1 MILSV
6 IVPCYNEAATIYEVV
21 KAIKASPIPDC
32 EIIIVDDGSTDGT
45 REILISLIQ
54 PLVAKIEF
62 HAYNQGKGAAL
73 RTGIALATG
82 DIVIIQDADLEYSPQ
97 DYPQMI
103 QPILDN
109 KADVVFGSRFVG
121 NQPHRVVYYWHM
133 LGNQFLTTLSNM
145 FTNINLTDMET
156 CYKAFRREIIQGI
169 EIEENRF
176 GFEPEITAK
185 VAKTKCRIYEVGI
198 SYYGRTYD
206 EGKKI
211 GWKDGVRAIYCILK
225 YNLFAKTPPR
235 YLPPS
240 SDANSSACA
249 DACSDS
255 GKDKSTDKS
264 IIEQESD
271 QKTETQKESHDAQS
285 LPLQTRQ
292 LDYFQPSL
300 GQILFFSGLITLTQ
314 IWLLAIAAQRSDF
327 SQAFGSLFQ
336 WDSLW
341 YGKIVDRG
349 YYSTL
354 PPDLRDWGEY
364 SNVAFFPG
372 YPLLAS
378 LVKSLTHYATSTSL
392 IVTAQLACW
401 GFWVNLM
408 LLLRQFQIQTVW
420 AIALIAAILV
430 YPGSFYLVSA
440 YSESLFLAGLVGLIY
455 WTNHPSPLSWLWA
468 GLWGIVMSST
478 RIVGLPLAIYPLF
491 LLSYSATGNWKVNSR
506 LLLICGLSTLG
517 TWGFFGFCAKQFG
530 QWNLYMISQRLG
542 WGVIPDYLVFGRE
555 WVRAWLGRKFT
566 QGLELET
573 DLVTKLTLPTSDEFS
588 RIAVLFVLGLGLAC
602 ALGEW
607 QVVRSAKFTNLRS
620 RLGLY
625 FCSAS
630 IFYISAVSMANR
642 GLSSMLRHS
651 LPSFVILGI
660 AIAALLSTIVQGR
673 SAPKSIKFLLGF
685 LSLSLASILFFSQQI
700 LAMRFSHGQ
709 WVT

>member
-6 IVPCYNEAATIYEVV
+6 IVPCYNEANTIYEVV
-21 KAIKASPIPDC
+21 KAIKASPVQGC

-45 REILISLIQ
+45 REILTSLIQ
-54 PLVAKIEF
+54 PLVAKVEF

-103 QPILDN
+103 QPILDQ

-156 CYKAFRREIIQGI
+156 CYKAFRREIVQGI

-225 YNLFAKTPPR
+225 YNLFSKTPPR
-235 YLPPS
+235 YLPPGS
-240 SDANSSACA
+240 AAREQFSNSLENGNTPNPEHRVVDC
-249 DACSDS
+249 
-255 GKDKSTDKS
+255 
-264 IIEQESD
+264 
-271 QKTETQKESHDAQS
+271 
-285 LPLQTRQ
+285 
-292 LDYFQPSL
+292 FQPQL
-300 GQILFFSGLITLTQ
+300 GQILFFSGLITLGQ
-314 IWLLAIAAQRSDF
+314 IWLVAIAAQTSDF
-327 SQAFGSLFQ
+327 SHAVRSLFQ

-341 YGKIVDRG
+341 YAKIVERG

-354 PPDLRDWGEY
+354 PPDLRNWGEY
-364 SNVAFFPG
+364 SNVAFLPG
-372 YPLLAS
+372 YPLFAW
-378 LVKSLTHYATSTSL
+378 LVKSLIHLPTPTSL
-392 IVTAQLACW
+392 AIAAQLACW
-401 GFWVNLM
+401 GFWLNLM
-408 LLLRQFQIQTVW
+408 LLLKQLQVRAIW
-420 AIALIAAILV
+420 AIALIISILV

-440 YSESLFLAGLVGLIY
+440 YSESLFLAGLTGLIY
-455 WTNHPSPLSWLWA
+455 WTNQNGKFSWIWA
-468 GLWGIVMSST
+468 ALWGIVMSGT
-478 RIVGLPLAIYPLF
+478 RIVGLPLGIYPLF
-491 LLSYSATGNWKVNSR
+491 LLSFTPNSWWKSNGR

-517 TWGFFGFCAKQFG
+517 TFSFFGFCAQQFK
-530 QWNLYMISQRLG
+530 QWNLYMISQRQG

-573 DLVTKLTLPTSDEFS
+573 DAITKLTLPTSDEFS
-588 RIAVLFVLGLGLAC
+588 RVAVLFLLGLGLAC
-602 ALGEW
+602 ALIEW
-607 QVVRSAKFTNLRS
+607 QIRAKATNLRS

-625 FCSAS
+625 FCSGA

-642 GLSSMLRHS
+642 GLSSMLRHG
-651 LPSFVILGI
+651 LPSFVVLGV
-660 AIAALLSTIVQGR
+660 AIAALLSVVAQGR
-673 SAPKSIKFLLGF
+673 SADKLVKFWSVLF
-685 LSLSLASILFFSQQI
+685 SFSLAVLLFFSQQI
-700 LAMRFSHGQ
+700 LAMRFTHGQ